1 MFGLMNRNLSKKNGE
16 RKGESRPNRER
27 HGVCVRACA
36 CVCVRV
42 RLCVLPCASAQ
53 AAGGKPSPEVAGS
66 NHTSIRGAWPPPIP
80 ASIVMT
86 SLDGNLLVAVLGVVR
101 GRDKVKPIGRR
112 AHFRTAV

>member
-1 MFGLMNRNLSKKNGE
+1 MNRNSSKKMGKA
-16 RKGESRPNRER
+16 KGESRPNRER
-27 HGVCVRACA
+27 HSACA

-42 RLCVLPCASAQ
+42 CVLPCASAQ

-101 GRDKVKPIGRR
+101 GRDKVKPIG
-112 AHFRTAV
+112 